1 MTKFIIKM
9 FLKNKDVDTPSGRE
23 SYGRVAGIVGI
34 ICNLLLS
41 AFKFTVGTLTNSVS
55 VTADATNNIADAG
68 SSIITLVGFRLSEKP
83 ADEDHPYGHA
93 RIEYITG
100 LVISALILVIGT
112 EILKTSLKK
121 AIYPEENVFGWVTVI
136 VLAASIVIKLWLC
149 RFNSVLGKTIKST
162 ALEATATDSRN
173 DCISTAAVLLATLI
187 SHFTGVNL
195 DGFMGIGVAIFIL
208 ISGISLLKETVDPLL
223 GQAPSKEM
231 YEKIEQKILSYDN
244 VLGVHDLLVHSY
256 GPGSYFASAHIEM
269 DAKKDVLV
277 CHDIMDKIER
287 DFLSELNIRLVVHL
301 DPTVLDC
308 EETNELKETV
318 RKILYETD
326 PIITFH
332 DFRVVMGDKAKNVLF
347 DVVVP
352 PGYKYSDNELTDII
366 KKRVNEAGDGNLYA
380 VITVDRSYGSLKSE
394 NDK

>member
-1 MTKFIIKM
+1 MTKLIIKL
-9 FLKNKDVDTPSGRE
+9 FLKNKNPDTASGRE

-41 AFKFTVGTLTNSVS
+41 ILKFIVGTVSNSVS
-55 VTADATNNIADAG
+55 ITADATNNIADAG

-100 LVISALILVIGT
+100 LIISFLILLIGYD
-112 EILKTSLKK
+112 IFKSSVNK
-121 AIYPEENVFGWVTVI
+121 IINPEDSVFSWVTVI
-136 VLAASIVIKLWLC
+136 ILVSSIAVKLWLS
-149 RFNSVLGKTIKST
+149 RFNKILGKQIKST
-162 ALEATATDSRN
+162 ALDATAADSRN
-173 DCISTAAVLLATLI
+173 DCISTAAVLIATII
-187 SHFTGVNL
+187 SHFTDLNL
-195 DGFMGIGVAIFIL
+195 DGFMGVGVAIFIL
-208 ISGISLLKETVDPLL
+208 VSGVGLVKETVGPLL

-231 YEKIEQKILSYDN
+231 YEKIEQKMLSYEN

-269 DAKKDVLV
+269 DANINVLV

-287 DFLSELNIRLVVHL
+287 DFLKEMNIHLVVHL

-308 EETNELKETV
+308 EETNELKEV
-318 RKILYETD
+318 VKGILYDID

-332 DFRVVMGDKAKNVLF
+332 DFRVVVGDKAKNVLF
-347 DVVVP
+347 DIVVP
-352 PGYKYSDNELTDII
+352 PSYKYTDKELKDII
-366 KKRVNEAGDGNLYA
+366 KNRVNEAGNGNLYA
-380 VITVDRSYGSLKSE
+380 VIVVDRSYGVLKSE
-394 NDK
+394 ND